1 MVGALVVP
9 KLKVIIIIYY
19 NGELETS
26 LTYID
31 F

>member
-9 KLKVIIIIYY
+9 KLRVIIIYY

-26 LTYID
+26 LSYID